1 VKRRIF
7 AAYPR
12 RIAAAEA
19 EVFYIALEMRV
30 GVEAFVRLV
39 ICSAKVTWTIN
50 PDVALNCPVMSCQT
64 MMASLPADTVR
75 ENRRGDNSANNNH
88 RAERFRH
95 DFSPWRP
102 TTQRTALARGAH
114 WGHLENA
121 DE

>member
-1 VKRRIF
+1 MKRRIF

-95 DFSPWRP
+95 DFSPWP
-102 TTQRTALARGAH
+102 FDHPKNSPSAGGALGPS
-114 WGHLENA
+114 
-121 DE
+121 